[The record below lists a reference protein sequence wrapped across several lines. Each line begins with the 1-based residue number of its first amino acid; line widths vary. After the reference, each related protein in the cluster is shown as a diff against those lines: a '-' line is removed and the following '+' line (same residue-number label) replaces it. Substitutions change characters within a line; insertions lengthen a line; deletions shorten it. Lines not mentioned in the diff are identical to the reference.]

1 MFDKKKIKS
10 REINPLSMNLAMTG
24 ALLHGQDHA
33 NLAMV
38 KMIQGMQK
46 YQASV
51 FTPKPAPKTSI
62 WHNGQSHLYAV
73 ETHVS
78 NSRKPIVVLIP
89 SLVNGAEIFDL
100 YEDRSMCR
108 WFSKEGLQTYLFDWG
123 DLTKDDVS
131 NSSALITE
139 KLQKALEFLK
149 EGNPDTPIHVLG
161 YCMGGTLCVGLVHH
175 APDLVSSLTL
185 LASPWNYHIGAQALL
200 SRIQFWAPSAL
211 MQSERKGALSA
222 SSLQMLFASVDPLL
236 TQRKF
241 EKFLDMDEKQDGFK
255 LFITVEDW
263 LNNGC
268 DIPENI
274 AQECISQWYLQNIQH
289 KRQWSVGG
297 HKVDPENIKCPVYIV
312 ASKKDRLVD
321 YESSMALE
329 SQLKNADTLDP
340 DCGHIGMIAGANSI
354 QNVWQPIADWMRAK
368 S

>member
-1 MFDKKKIKS
+1 MSDKKNKS
-10 REINPLSMNLAMTG
+10 RAINPLSMNLAMTG
-24 ALLHGQDHA
+24 ALLHGQEHA

-38 KMIQGMQK
+38 KMVQGMQK

-51 FTPKPAPKTSI
+51 FDAKPAPKTSV
-62 WHNGQSHLYAV
+62 WRNGQSSLFEIENA
-73 ETHVS
+73 TS
-78 NSRKPIVVLIP
+78 NDENPIVVLIP

-100 YEDRSMCR
+100 YEDRSMCS
-108 WFSKEGLQTYLFDWG
+108 WFSKKGFRTYLFDWD

-131 NSSALITE
+131 SSSALITD
-139 KLQKALEFLK
+139 KLQQALEHLK
-149 EGNPDTPIHVLG
+149 SENPNTPIHVLG

-185 LASPWNYHIGAQALL
+185 LASPWNYHVGTQALL

-211 MQSERKGALSA
+211 MQSEKKGALSA

-241 EKFLDMDEKQDGFK
+241 EKFLDMSDEEQNFK
-255 LFITVEDW
+255 LFVAVEDW
-263 LNNGC
+263 LNNGF
-268 DIPENI
+268 DIPENV
-274 AQECISQWYLQNIQH
+274 AQECITQWYLKNVQH
-289 KRQWSVGG
+289 QKKWNVGRRN
-297 HKVDPENIKCPVYIV
+297 VDPCAIECPIYIV

-321 YESSMALE
+321 YESSMALAA
-329 SQLKNADTLDP
+329 QLKNAEAHDP

-354 QNVWQPIADWMRAK
+354 HNVWQPIADWMRLK